1 MPRISNAA
9 RYRKVE
15 LFGRWTCRDSTDRV
29 TPSGRVANA
38 SRTSHTRSTARNG
51 YNAPSRDLGDVISGV
66 PPAWSTAVDWRRY
79 PEGSLAATIAR
90 LGRCATARICMGI
103 LDRTMGGSPIRSGRL
118 VHTL

>member
-15 LFGRWTCRDSTDRV
+15 LFGRWTCRDSTDKV

-51 YNAPSRDLGDVISGV
+51 YNAPSRDLGDVIGGSLLRGR
-66 PPAWSTAVDWRRY
+66 PLSTGAGMPKVVWRR
-79 PEGSLAATIAR
+79 P
-90 LGRCATARICMGI
+90 
-103 LDRTMGGSPIRSGRL
+103 SPGWGVAPQRAYA
-118 VHTL
+118 